1 MILNNQWI
9 TEEIKEEIKRANKK
23 LPRDKWKWKHDPKPV
38 VWSKGSFKRKVYK
51 FTSGNKK
58 KNLKQPKLTPKET
71 KERRTKS
78 RREGII
84 NIRNRNLKNTED
96 QWN

>member
-38 VWSKGSFKRKVYK
+38 ICSKGSFKRKVYK

-58 KNLKQPKLTPKET
+58 KISNNLNLHLKKLKKEEQKVEG
-71 KERRTKS
+71 KES
-78 RREGII
+78 
-84 NIRNRNLKNTED
+84 
-96 QWN
+96 